1 MVKDRR
7 AASMRD
13 HACSIVLDRVQT
25 TQIDNED
32 TSCHKHTRSSC
43 NNGDERNTR
52 ENTGGG
58 RRATLNE
65 AMGEPQHQLAG
76 HTADEDGQPMP
87 WVKQNRRLHC
97 AIVFQITEQCNMKLS
112 RGSNVPC
119 ATFLRAPQQQQR
131 GQLPPTR
138 QQPKFVFSSWF
149 SAAVGCR
156 FSWRTSATLWKGRL
170 EL

>member
-13 HACSIVLDRVQT
+13 RACSIVLDRVQT
-25 TQIDNED
+25 TQED
-32 TSCHKHTRSSC
+32 SEETSCHKHTRSSC
-43 NNGDERNTR
+43 DNGDERNAR
-52 ENTGGG
+52 ENTRGG

-65 AMGEPQHQLAG
+65 AMGERQHQLVG
-76 HTADEDGQPMP
+76 HTADEASQPMS
-87 WVKQNRRLHC
+87 WVKKQNRRPHC
-97 AIVFQITEQCNMKLS
+97 AIVSQITEQCNMQLS

-119 ATFLRAPQQQQR
+119 ATCLQAPRQQQR

-149 SAAVGCR
+149 SAAVGYR
-156 FSWRTSATLWKGRL
+156 FS
-170 EL
+170 